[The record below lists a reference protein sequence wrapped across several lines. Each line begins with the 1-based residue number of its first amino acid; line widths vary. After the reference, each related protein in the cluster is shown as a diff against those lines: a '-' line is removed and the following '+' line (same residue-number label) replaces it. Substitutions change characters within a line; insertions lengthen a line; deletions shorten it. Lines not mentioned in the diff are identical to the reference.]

1 MGVGVEVVYS
11 LRMRS
16 EKVPKSAILP
26 EVNDP
31 ADDVIRPK
39 MILFKN
45 AQNHFLTQP
54 ND

>member
-39 MILFKN
+39 KVTKKCSKS
-45 AQNHFLTQP
+45 FLTP
-54 ND
+54 PYD

>member
-39 MILFKN
+39 KKSLKN
-45 AQNHFLTQP
+45 AQNHF
-54 ND
+54 

>member
-16 EKVPKSAILP
+16 EKVPKSVILP

-31 ADDVIRPK
+31 ADDEVEAR
-39 MILFKN
+39 
-45 AQNHFLTQP
+45 
-54 ND
+54 

>member
-1 MGVGVEVVYS
+1 MGRVRGGVGVEVVYS

-39 MILFKN
+39 KSLKN
-45 AQNHFLTQP
+45 AQNHF
-54 ND
+54 